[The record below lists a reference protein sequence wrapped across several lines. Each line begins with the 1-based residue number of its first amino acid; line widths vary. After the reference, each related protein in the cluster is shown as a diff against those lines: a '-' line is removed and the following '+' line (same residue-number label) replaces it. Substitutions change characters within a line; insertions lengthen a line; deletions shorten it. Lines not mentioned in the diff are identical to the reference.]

1 MCKSGCK
8 CEDCKVR
15 KSGHCDN
22 CKVRREVL
30 KRVSTEGFDTKMAR
44 KENELWKKNIK

>member
-22 CKVRREVL
+22 CEVRQEVL
-30 KRVSTEGFDTKMAR
+30 KRVSMEDFETRRVK
-44 KENELWKKNIK
+44 ELWNIK